1 MNNVVIRLEQPSDYR
16 TVEELTRDAFWDVY
30 KPGCDEHLVAHRLRT
45 HPDFIP
51 ELDFVA
57 LGGNEIVGNIMYS
70 RAAIVQLDGTRFP
83 IVIFGPLSVRP
94 DCQRRGIGAALVRH
108 SLEKAKEMGFAGVAL
123 TGSPEYYP
131 RFGFRQGRDFGI
143 TDAEGNSSDYLM
155 AMPLAADTLPAGV
168 LAESEVFFSIT
179 PEDVDAFDASFPPRE
194 KHRLPGQLFG

>member
-57 LGGNEIVGNIMYS
+57 LGGDEIVGNIMYS

-83 IVIFGPLSVRP
+83 IVISGRCPCGRTVSAGGSAPRLCVIRWKKP
-94 DCQRRGIGAALVRH
+94 RRWALR
-108 SLEKAKEMGFAGVAL
+108 AW
-123 TGSPEYYP
+123 
-131 RFGFRQGRDFGI
+131 R
-143 TDAEGNSSDYLM
+143 
-155 AMPLAADTLPAGV
+155 
-168 LAESEVFFSIT
+168 
-179 PEDVDAFDASFPPRE
+179 
-194 KHRLPGQLFG
+194 